1 MNPETLAIVIS
12 YATPLVFAVIGET
25 ITEKSGVVNLSL
37 DGSMLLSAMTGFA
50 VSFATGNVVLGLI
63 AGGLVSSNIALIVAF
78 SSIRL
83 RLNQIAVGIVLTLL
97 AAKLA
102 AFLGQ
107 DFVRK
112 PGPSVQDLHIPVLG
126 DIPGVGPI
134 LFQQNLLV
142 YFSYILVGLS
152 FWFIFYTR
160 QGLNLQAAGE
170 RPEAAYA
177 RGIDV
182 NKLRYFYTA
191 LGGFLVGLG
200 GAAFSLDVK
209 LGWSDGHIINFGWI
223 ALAIVIFGGWHP
235 IRAALGCYLFGI
247 LQLVALKLQ
256 PVLPQLSQV
265 LPITP
270 FPLMIMT
277 LLFINHRKIQYL
289 LQKNSVFGRF
299 ITARAPSALGESFQ
313 RL

>member
-1 MNPETLAIVIS
+1 MNPDIVAIIIS
-12 YATPLVFAVIGET
+12 YSTPLVFAVIGET

-50 VSFATGNVVLGLI
+50 VAYGSGNIFLGFI
-63 AGGLVSSNIALIVAF
+63 AGGLVSSTIALTVVF

-83 RLNQIAVGIVLTLL
+83 KLNQIAVGIVLTLL
-97 AAKLA
+97 ATKLS

-112 PGPSVQDLHIPVLG
+112 PGPSVQDFHIPLLQ
-126 DIPGVGPI
+126 DIPGLGTV
-134 LFQQNLLV
+134 LFQQNFLV
-142 YFSYILVGLS
+142 YFSYVLVGLS

-160 QGLNLQAAGE
+160 QGLNLQAVGE

-182 NKLRYFYTA
+182 NKLRYFYTGV
-191 LGGFLVGLG
+191 GGFLVGLG

-235 IRAALGCYLFGI
+235 LRAALGCYLFGI

-256 PVLPQLSQV
+256 PVIPQLSQV
-265 LPITP
+265 LPIMP

-277 LLFINHRKIQYL
+277 LLFINHRRIQYIVA
-289 LQKNSVFGRF
+289 KNSVIGKF
-299 ITARAPSALGESFQ
+299 ISGRAPSGLGEAFQ

>member
-112 PGPSVQDLHIPVLG
+112 PGPSVQDLHIPLLE

-142 YFSYILVGLS
+142 YSSYILVGLS

-223 ALAIVIFGGWHP
+223 ALAIVIFGGWNP
-235 IRAALGCYLFGI
+235 IRATLGCYLFGI

-256 PVLPQLSQV
+256 PVLPHLSQV

-299 ITARAPSALGESFQ
+299 ITARGPSALGESFQ

>member
-102 AFLGQ
+102 GFLGQ

-112 PGPSVQDLHIPVLG
+112 PGPSVQDLHIPVLE

-142 YFSYILVGLS
+142 YSSYILVGLS

-235 IRAALGCYLFGI
+235 IRAAFGCYLFGI
-247 LQLVALKLQ
+247 LQLGALKLQ
-256 PVLPQLSQV
+256 PVLPLLSHV

>member
-12 YATPLVFAVIGET
+12 YGTPLVFAVIGET

-50 VSFATGNVVLGLI
+50 VSFTTGNVALGLI
-63 AGGLVSSNIALIVAF
+63 AGGLISSNLALIVAF

-97 AAKLA
+97 AAKLSD
-102 AFLGQ
+102 FLGQ
-107 DFVRK
+107 SFVRK

-126 DIPGVGPI
+126 DIPGLGPV

-142 YFSYILVGLS
+142 YSSYILIGIS

-160 QGLNLQAAGE
+160 HGLNLQAIGE
-170 RPEAAYA
+170 RPEAAFA

-182 NKLRYFYTA
+182 NKLRYLYTA
-191 LGGFLVGLG
+191 VGGFLVGLG

-209 LGWSDGHIINFGWI
+209 LGWSDGHITNFGWI

-235 IRAALGCYLFGI
+235 LRAAMGCYLFGI
-247 LQLVALKLQ
+247 LQLMALKLQ
-256 PVLPQLSQV
+256 PFLPQLSQV
-265 LPITP
+265 LPIFP

-277 LLFINHRKIQYL
+277 LLFINYKRIQYL
-289 LQKNSVFGRF
+289 AVKHSVIGRF
-299 ITARAPSALGESFQ
+299 ISGRAPSALGESFH

>member
-112 PGPSVQDLHIPVLG
+112 PGPSVQDLHIPLLE

-142 YFSYILVGLS
+142 YSSYILVGLS

-235 IRAALGCYLFGI
+235 IRAAFGCYLFGI
-247 LQLVALKLQ
+247 LQLGALKLQ
-256 PVLPQLSQV
+256 PVLPHLSQV